1 MSTENSGETTPYE
14 EDFNLSLDTANTVP
28 AKGYSS
34 SLQSDPATDPLQDI
48 NKKKNKKIKIRW
60 YIVSAVRIF
69 ASIGKN
75 RKRHRSLFSSC
86 SSTSSSLSPGRKK
99 IAKKNQKRNDRTLL
113 LCNTD
118 KEIVIQ
124 PNQQQSQKQ
133 ARSTDSVGDP
143 PLNILNKYIID

>member
-14 EDFNLSLDTANTVP
+14 EDFNLPLDTANTVS
-28 AKGYSS
+28 AKVDSS
-34 SLQSDPATDPLQDI
+34 SLQSDSATDPLQDI
-48 NKKKNKKIKIRW
+48 NKKKIIIRW

-69 ASIGKN
+69 ANIGKN

-99 IAKKNQKRNDRTLL
+99 IAKKKQKRNDRTLL

-124 PNQQQSQKQ
+124 PNQQQSQTQ

>member
-14 EDFNLSLDTANTVP
+14 EDFNLPLDTANTVS
-28 AKGYSS
+28 AKVDSS
-34 SLQSDPATDPLQDI
+34 SLQSDSATDPLQDI
-48 NKKKNKKIKIRW
+48 NKKKNIIRW

-69 ASIGKN
+69 ANIGKN

-99 IAKKNQKRNDRTLL
+99 IAKKKQKRNDRTLL
-113 LCNTD
+113 LRNTD

-133 ARSTDSVGDP
+133 AGSTDSVGDP

>member
-14 EDFNLSLDTANTVP
+14 EDFNLPLDTANTVS
-28 AKGYSS
+28 AKVDSS
-34 SLQSDPATDPLQDI
+34 SLQSDSATDPLQDI
-48 NKKKNKKIKIRW
+48 NKKKIIIRW
-60 YIVSAVRIF
+60 YMVSAVRIF
-69 ASIGKN
+69 ANIGKN

-99 IAKKNQKRNDRTLL
+99 IAKKKQKRNDRTLL

-124 PNQQQSQKQ
+124 PNQQQSQTQ

>member
-14 EDFNLSLDTANTVP
+14 EDFNLPLDTANTVS
-28 AKGYSS
+28 AKVDSS
-34 SLQSDPATDPLQDI
+34 SLQSDSATDPLQDI
-48 NKKKNKKIKIRW
+48 NKQKIIIRW

-69 ASIGKN
+69 ANIGKN

-99 IAKKNQKRNDRTLL
+99 IAKKKQKRNDRTLL

-124 PNQQQSQKQ
+124 PNQQQSQTQ

>member
-14 EDFNLSLDTANTVP
+14 EDFNLPLDTANTVS
-28 AKGYSS
+28 AKVDSS
-34 SLQSDPATDPLQDI
+34 SLQSDSATDPLQDI
-48 NKKKNKKIKIRW
+48 NKKKNIIRW

-69 ASIGKN
+69 ANIGKN

-99 IAKKNQKRNDRTLL
+99 IAKKKQKRNDRTLL

-124 PNQQQSQKQ
+124 PNQQQSQTQ

>member
-1 MSTENSGETTPYE
+1 M
-14 EDFNLSLDTANTVP
+14 
-28 AKGYSS
+28 
-34 SLQSDPATDPLQDI
+34 
-48 NKKKNKKIKIRW
+48 
-60 YIVSAVRIF
+60 RIF
-69 ASIGKN
+69 ANIGKN

-86 SSTSSSLSPGRKK
+86 SSTSSSLSSGRKK
-99 IAKKNQKRNDRTLL
+99 IAKKKQKRNDRTLL

-124 PNQQQSQKQ
+124 PNQQQSQTQ

>member
-1 MSTENSGETTPYE
+1 M
-14 EDFNLSLDTANTVP
+14 
-28 AKGYSS
+28 
-34 SLQSDPATDPLQDI
+34 
-48 NKKKNKKIKIRW
+48 
-60 YIVSAVRIF
+60 RIF
-69 ASIGKN
+69 ANIGKN

-86 SSTSSSLSPGRKK
+86 SSTSSPLSPGRKK
-99 IAKKNQKRNDRTLL
+99 IAKKKQKRNDRTLL

-124 PNQQQSQKQ
+124 PNQQQSQTQ